1 MNPLLFSQTNRESF
15 ITMCILKGEANT
27 TSFQSSHFVLHNMSQ
42 NGGKKETGK
51 AGAEFPPDLLSAPT
65 SFRSRSFDG
74 KFLRDSTDSR
84 LSKQKNYLFP
94 LKERARKIIKRCRDN
109 FSALLSHYG
118 YWTELLEQDLKIY
131 LRIFF
136 KKSSNFGQKTQP
148 MT

>member
-1 MNPLLFSQTNRESF
+1 M
-15 ITMCILKGEANT
+15 LK
-27 TSFQSSHFVLHNMSQ
+27 
-42 NGGKKETGK
+42 NGGEKETGK
-51 AGAEFPPDLLSAPT
+51 AGAEFPPDLLSAPFA
-65 SFRSRSFDG
+65 FRSRSLDG
-74 KFLRDSTDSR
+74 KCLRCSTNSR
-84 LSKQKNYLFP
+84 LSEQKNYLFS